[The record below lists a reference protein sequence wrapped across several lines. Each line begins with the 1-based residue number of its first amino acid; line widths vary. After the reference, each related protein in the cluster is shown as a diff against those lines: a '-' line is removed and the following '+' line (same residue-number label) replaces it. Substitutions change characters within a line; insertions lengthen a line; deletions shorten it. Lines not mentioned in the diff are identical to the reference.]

1 MCITLQLNVT
11 LFVWCLQTNYIV
23 RDDGKYE
30 YLAWYSERN
39 TTVNARLL
47 L

>member
-1 MCITLQLNVT
+1 MCIKLQLSVI
-11 LFVWCLQTNYIV
+11 LYVWCLQVNDIV

-30 YLAWYSERN
+30 YLVWYSERN
-39 TTVNARLL
+39 TTVNAQLL